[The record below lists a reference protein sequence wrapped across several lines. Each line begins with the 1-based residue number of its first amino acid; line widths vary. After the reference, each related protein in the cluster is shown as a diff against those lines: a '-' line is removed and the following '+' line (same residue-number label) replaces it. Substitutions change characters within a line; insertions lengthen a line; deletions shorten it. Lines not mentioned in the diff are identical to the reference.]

1 MSDEE
6 YLATKTAEFERAID
20 AFVFA
25 CEKNYSEKSDETEES
40 RGIAEEDDETGTPLA
55 EASSPLMEA
64 VTALLHAT
72 DTYRQTLLS
81 SIAFAP
87 SFEVAEDRQA
97 QAKRLTH
104 DINIF
109 STMLLAHYA
118 RRKESP
124 AE

>member
-25 CEKNYSEKSDETEES
+25 CEKNFNEPPAEAEG
-40 RGIAEEDDETGTPLA
+40 RIIAGDDEAGTPL
-55 EASSPLMEA
+55 SDTSGPMMEA

-72 DTYRQTLLS
+72 DAYRQTLLS
-81 SIAFAP
+81 SVAFAP

-97 QAKRLTH
+97 QARRLTH
-104 DINIF
+104 DVNIF

-118 RRKESP
+118 RRRS
-124 AE
+124 